1 MYKPVVAFA
10 AFVQWPAV
18 AIFPA
23 KPIVSVTPNAIVTVG
38 IFPNVIV
45 NGVVKVFLHW
55 KSTMSVPSF
64 ASSPVST
71 TPALVIPFQAS
82 PTLRSAANTSSA

>member
-10 AFVQWPAV
+10 AFVQWAAV

-45 NGVVKVFLHW
+45 NGVVKVFLH
-55 KSTMSVPSF
+55 
-64 ASSPVST
+64 
-71 TPALVIPFQAS
+71 
-82 PTLRSAANTSSA
+82 